1 MNHTILK
8 IWMLILSINIINSSL
23 QAQGDPC
30 FDWPVEA
37 QLIRPG
43 DSPLP
48 FVTNYF
54 GDSIDYYPFCQPR
67 IWADKSVMFLHGLA
81 GSKASWH
88 KPWQYTLNNYWGSSF
103 NLEYTKSENSFDE
116 AALATSADIQKYLI
130 PLKLNEPNR
139 CSNEDY
145 IITHSQGGIVA
156 RHLDCHWR
164 MSELDPFYY
173 NTIGKSF
180 FRRGFNGIVTFAT
193 PNDGAHI
200 GLTMDQHKNIIQS
213 VISTVVLNDIEELS
227 YDFIETFKLFPKLQN
242 SIISMKSNLDTF
254 IKNQMSPLI
263 LSELHPQTLTE
274 MLPNSP
280 LINTLKNYNSRVHR
294 VAFYGIEEAPE
305 IWRVLDMVLNE
316 EPSEA
321 DLWMANEDE
330 TLMKNMEIIRAN
342 HEAEIKE
349 QERLKKINLSKM
361 RSNNIKT
368 YVSAALLVTPAVMV
382 FNLRAKNFKAKAKT
396 NEKIIKNRS
405 VSVDFLNNANTQWR
419 YLIGSYHVDSFD
431 FKVIKEYQLTIG
443 NVVYMKTQDSA
454 LALEYYQIFMQE
466 PEYNYKTVLTVTFI
480 PSRERSFFPSDG
492 VVLAK
497 SQVAFPGV
505 KESDTDIMRK
515 NNHFQVRNSSET
527 KRVLENLFEGR
538 EYDDFF
544 KLNKK

>member
-1 MNHTILK
+1 
-8 IWMLILSINIINSSL
+8 MLILSINILNSSL
-23 QAQGDPC
+23 QAQDDPC
-30 FDWPVEA
+30 FDWPAEA
-37 QLIRPG
+37 KLLKPG

-54 GDSIDYYPFCQPR
+54 GDSIDYYPVCHPR

-81 GSKASWH
+81 GSKSSWH
-88 KPWQYTLNNYWGSSF
+88 KPWQYTLNNFFGSSF

-130 PLKLNEPNR
+130 PLRLNEPNR
-139 CSNEDY
+139 CTNEDY

-156 RHLDCHWR
+156 RYLDYHWR

-200 GLTMDQHKNIIQS
+200 GLTKDQHKEIIQS
-213 VISTVVLNDIEELS
+213 VISTVILSDMEELS
-227 YDFIETFKLFPKLQN
+227 YDLIETFKWAPKLQN
-242 SIISMKSNLDTF
+242 SINSMKSNLDTF

-330 TLMKNMEIIRAN
+330 TLMNNMEIIRAN
-342 HEAEIKE
+342 HIAEIKD
-349 QERLKKINLSKM
+349 QERLKKYNLSKM
-361 RSNNIKT
+361 RSNNIKK
-368 YVSAALLVTPAVMV
+368 YVSIALLSGPITLA
-382 FNLRAKNFKAKAKT
+382 FHLRAKNFEAKAKT
-396 NEKIIKNRS
+396 NDKIIKNRM

-419 YLIGSYHVDSFD
+419 YLIGSYHIDSFD
-431 FKVIKEYQLTIG
+431 FKVTKEYKILIDNKQVIKTEDSTFAHKLYDLLLQDPDFNFRSILTI
-443 NVVYMKTQDSA
+443 TH
-454 LALEYYQIFMQE
+454 
-466 PEYNYKTVLTVTFI
+466 T
-480 PSRERSFFPSDG
+480 PSRVRSFFPSDG

-505 KESDTDIMRK
+505 KESDTDIMEK

-527 KRVLENLFEGR
+527 KRVLESLYRGD
-538 EYDDFF
+538 EYDNFF

>member
-1 MNHTILK
+1 MKHTILK
-8 IWMLILSINIINSSL
+8 IGMLILSINIINSSL
-23 QAQGDPC
+23 QAQDDPC
-30 FDWPVEA
+30 FDGPHEA
-37 QLIRPG
+37 QLIRQG
-43 DSPLP
+43 DQPLP

-54 GDSIDYYPFCQPR
+54 GDSIDYFPICHPR

-88 KPWQYTLNNYWGSSF
+88 KPWQYTLNNFFGSSF

-130 PLKLNEPNR
+130 PLRLNEPDR
-139 CSNEDY
+139 CTNEDY

-156 RHLDCHWR
+156 RYLDYHWR

-173 NTIGKSF
+173 NTVGKSF
-180 FRRGFNGIVTFAT
+180 FKRGFNGIVTFAT

-200 GLTMDQHKNIIQS
+200 GLTKDQHKEIIQS
-213 VISTVVLNDIEELS
+213 VISTVVLSDMEELS
-227 YDFIETFKLFPKLQN
+227 YDLIETFKWAPKLQN

-330 TLMKNMEIIRAN
+330 TLMNNMEIIRAN
-342 HEAEIKE
+342 HIAEIKD
-349 QERLKKINLSKM
+349 QERLKKSNLSKM
-361 RSNNIKT
+361 RSNNIKK
-368 YVSAALLVTPAVMV
+368 YVSFALLSGPISLA
-382 FNLRAKNFKAKAKT
+382 FHLRAKNFEAKAKT
-396 NEKIIKNRS
+396 NDKIIKNRT

-419 YLIGSYHVDSFD
+419 YLIGSYHIDSFD
-431 FKVIKEYQLTIG
+431 FKVTKEYKIFIDNKQVIKTEDSTFAHKLYDLLLQDPDFNFRSILTI
-443 NVVYMKTQDSA
+443 TH
-454 LALEYYQIFMQE
+454 
-466 PEYNYKTVLTVTFI
+466 T
-480 PSRERSFFPSDG
+480 PSRVRSFFPSDG

-527 KRVLENLFEGR
+527 ERVLKNLYEGE
-538 EYDDFF
+538 EYDNFF